1 MQVISNIDYLT
12 LIQVL
17 LIFFAGGV
25 VKGLIG
31 VGLPTVSL
39 TLLSF
44 IFDIKESI
52 SIILLPV
59 IFTNLYQMLD
69 GKYLKQII
77 DDTKFF
83 QIFAFLFVFLGFYFL
98 LVFNSSTVLIIL
110 AVILIVN
117 SLLGLVKYEIKSKN
131 FKSKYYQFFI
141 GSMTGIVTGT
151 TGIYT
156 MPFIFFIQ
164 SLQYTKNKVIQLMGL
179 TFFIFAC
186 TQFLL
191 FSINDLIKIKILI
204 LSSIACVPILFGVY
218 LGNVLRSKISEDL
231 FKILFNIM
239 LVIMGTLI
247 IIKTI
252 F

>member
-69 GKYLKQII
+69 GKYLKQIFSNLCFLI
-77 DDTKFF
+77 CIPWVLFF
-83 QIFAFLFVFLGFYFL
+83 TRI
-98 LVFNSSTVLIIL
+98 
-110 AVILIVN
+110 
-117 SLLGLVKYEIKSKN
+117 
-131 FKSKYYQFFI
+131 
-141 GSMTGIVTGT
+141 
-151 TGIYT
+151 
-156 MPFIFFIQ
+156 
-164 SLQYTKNKVIQLMGL
+164 
-179 TFFIFAC
+179 
-186 TQFLL
+186 
-191 FSINDLIKIKILI
+191 
-204 LSSIACVPILFGVY
+204 
-218 LGNVLRSKISEDL
+218 
-231 FKILFNIM
+231 
-239 LVIMGTLI
+239 
-247 IIKTI
+247 
-252 F
+252 

>member
-59 IFTNLYQMLD
+59 IFTNLYQMFD
-69 GKYLKQII
+69 GKYLKQIMG
-77 DDTKFF
+77 DTKFF
-83 QIFAFLFVFLGFYFL
+83 QISAFLFIFPGFYFL
-98 LVFNSSTVLIIL
+98 LIFNSNTILIIL
-110 AVILIVN
+110 ALVLIFN
-117 SLLGLVKYEIKSKN
+117 SLLGLIKYEIKFKN
-131 FKSKYYQFFI
+131 FKSKYSQLLI
-141 GSMTGIVTGT
+141 GSTTGIVTGT

-156 MPFIFFIQ
+156 MPFIFLIQ

-179 TFFIFAC
+179 TFFIFSS

-191 FSINDLIKIKILI
+191 FSLNNLINTKILI
-204 LSSIACVPILFGVY
+204 LSLISCVPILFGVY
-218 LGNVLRSKISEDL
+218 LGTNLRIKISEVF
-231 FKILFNIM
+231 FKLLFNLM
-239 LVIMGTLI
+239 LIIMGILL

>member
-39 TLLSF
+39 TFLSF

-59 IFTNLYQMLD
+59 IFTNLYQMLN

-77 DDTKFF
+77 GDTKYF
-83 QIFAFLFVFLGFYFL
+83 QISAFLFVFPGFYFL
-98 LVFNSSTVLIIL
+98 LMLNSSTVLVIL
-110 AVILIVN
+110 AVILILN
-117 SLLGLVKYEIKSKN
+117 SLLGLIKYEIKFKN
-131 FKSKYYQFFI
+131 FKSKYYQTFI

-151 TGIYT
+151 AGIYT
-156 MPFIFFIQ
+156 MPFIFLIQ

-186 TQFLL
+186 TQFVL
-191 FSINDLIKIKILI
+191 FSFNNLIDIKILI
-204 LSSIACVPILFGVY
+204 LSSIACVPILLGVY
-218 LGNVLRSKISEDL
+218 FGTVLRLKISEDL
-231 FKILFNIM
+231 FKLLFNLM
-239 LVIMGTLI
+239 LVIMGILLI
-247 IIKTI
+247 TKVI